1 MIYPKRNRPDPA
13 IVIKLKW
20 NKSEEAAIFQ
30 IKEKNYPAVL
40 EEYGGEIVLV
50 GIGYDEKVKRRSFCV
65 CALRVAL

>member
-13 IVIKLKW
+13 IVIELKW

-40 EEYGGEIVLV
+40 EEEYGGDIVLV
-50 GIGYDEKVKRRSFCV
+50 GIGYDEKVKRHTCEIE
-65 CALRVAL
+65 RVVK